1 MGGKAEGKGKR
12 EGRGR
17 KGKREKKSAVSESL
31 GTLKGETLAQV
42 LGPTSPP
49 PSGATRPGHL
59 VTHNLTEI
67 TPLTHRR
74 GGRARVRLP
83 QRGESGPGR
92 LRMNDG
98 ASLNSAADKES
109 RASGVKVRWSW
120 VEWSEEREK
129 ERGIRGRQETPSTEW
144 GDWYPWSPELERW
157 RSEGSQRQTRWKE
170 RERKHPREME
180 HNRESPEP
188 RVRQHDLQRTQP
200 RREAQPDGW
209 RRAGRRWSQM
219 KGEKATK
226 PGCQGTER
234 SSVVGA
240 RAHVAESARRA
251 VYERGGS
258 GAQKEIS
265 QRASRGFQGPAYT
278 EGTWRRGDGHPC
290 ARDCG
295 SGVRKTA
302 GKAATGAQ
310 HASRAPDDSSRNGG
324 RPERL
329 PSNRRVGAQGGSR
342 PQVVPS
348 QKSTMPS
355 AQSVFEPHFMGGAVH
370 AARNQDRRL
379 PYPWRQTEG
388 WSKKPLSGEAKVW
401 SWKQC
406 RSFSMRIWTEGP
418 RKQQLRKAWQEI
430 RAAHAEWRRTGGE
443 QRVPTWKEP
452 GVDGMP
458 EVYLMFHLPTS
469 KPYVGMAYRGAY
481 QRLQTHWRARFRE
494 RDPCHLL
501 MEKSAA
507 PLEWV
512 MWPNEQFPIV
522 PIV

>member
-1 MGGKAEGKGKR
+1 
-12 EGRGR
+12 
-17 KGKREKKSAVSESL
+17 
-31 GTLKGETLAQV
+31 
-42 LGPTSPP
+42 
-49 PSGATRPGHL
+49 
-59 VTHNLTEI
+59 
-67 TPLTHRR
+67 
-74 GGRARVRLP
+74 
-83 QRGESGPGR
+83 
-92 LRMNDG
+92 MNDG

-355 AQSVFEPHFMGGAVH
+355 AQSVCVCVCVWHIEDGIGVGRLYRSATKAGG
-370 AARNQDRRL
+370 NL
-379 PYPWRQTEG
+379 G
-388 WSKKPLSGEAKVW
+388 
-401 SWKQC
+401 
-406 RSFSMRIWTEGP
+406 
-418 RKQQLRKAWQEI
+418 
-430 RAAHAEWRRTGGE
+430 
-443 QRVPTWKEP
+443 
-452 GVDGMP
+452 
-458 EVYLMFHLPTS
+458 LPTTYS
-469 KPYVGMAYRGAY
+469 KVNLYESTSWAREAPMAAGSP
-481 QRLQTHWRARFRE
+481 Q
-494 RDPCHLL
+494 RDPFMQAC
-501 MEKSAA
+501 ER
-507 PLEWV
+507 PQLEII
-512 MWPNEQFPIV
+512 QTQ
-522 PIV
+522 

>member
-1 MGGKAEGKGKR
+1 MRGEGK
-12 EGRGR
+12 EGE
-17 KGKREKKSAVSESL
+17 KGEKTAVSESL

-200 RREAQPDGW
+200 RWEAQPDGW

-324 RPERL
+324 SPERL

-355 AQSVFEPHFMGGAVH
+355 AQSVCVCVCVC
-370 AARNQDRRL
+370 L
-379 PYPWRQTEG
+379 C
-388 WSKKPLSGEAKVW
+388 V
-401 SWKQC
+401 C
-406 RSFSMRIWTEGP
+406 
-418 RKQQLRKAWQEI
+418 
-430 RAAHAEWRRTGGE
+430 
-443 QRVPTWKEP
+443 
-452 GVDGMP
+452 
-458 EVYLMFHLPTS
+458 VYVCMC
-469 KPYVGMAYRGAY
+469 V
-481 QRLQTHWRARFRE
+481 
-494 RDPCHLL
+494 C
-501 MEKSAA
+501 
-507 PLEWV
+507 V
-512 MWPNEQFPIV
+512 CV
-522 PIV
+522 CVCV